1 MYRAI
6 KIYFLLV
13 LIFSACKVK
22 EKADLIVY
30 NANIYTADTIN
41 QGIEAFAIKNGYFI
55 AKGTLDQI
63 SSLKGDSTQML
74 DMEGRFVMP
83 GLIEGHGHFLGLGES
98 LINLNL
104 LDTKSWDEI
113 VHLVEEQVQT
123 ASPGQWIEGRG
134 WHQDKWK
141 GNSELTFNGYPY
153 HDALSQIS
161 PLNPVVLYHASGHAL
176 IANKKAM
183 ELAGIS
189 TESQSPAGGRIVKD
203 KNNKI
208 LGVFEENAMDLLTKA
223 IEEDH
228 NKLPLST
235 QQANIISKAIKASD
249 HALKFGITSFQDAGT
264 NLADMRILQKLCI
277 DDILKIRLYVMLG
290 GSTEQVM
297 NEMDSLQVL
306 NSDKEKFSTIAVK
319 AYMDGALGS
328 YGAMLLKEYADNPGA
343 LGQQITSTDEL
354 TQIAQ
359 KAASKN
365 LQMCVHAIGD
375 KGNREVLNLFQNV
388 LGTSAK
394 NEDRRWRIEH
404 AQHIDPSDA
413 PRFHELGVIASMQAV
428 HCTSD
433 APFVAKRLGD
443 DRAKNT
449 SYIWR
454 SLLDLNT
461 HLANGTDTPVEKVNP
476 FECIY
481 AAVTR
486 KNSSTGFE
494 FYSEQK
500 MTRDEA
506 LKSYTIWNAY
516 AAKEEKIKGSI
527 SVNKLADFIVLDH
540 DLMTCKP
547 EELLQTKV
555 LQVYIGGKKIQIN
568 E

>member
-1 MYRAI
+1 MYRTI

-41 QGIEAFAIKNGYFI
+41 QGIEAFAIKNGNFVAI
-55 AKGTLDQI
+55 GTLDQI

-74 DMEGRFVMP
+74 DMEGKFVMP

-98 LINLNL
+98 LVNLNL

-113 VHLVEEQVQT
+113 VHLVQEKVKT
-123 ASPGQWIEGRG
+123 ANPGQWIEGRG
-134 WHQDKWK
+134 WHQDKWS
-141 GNSELTFNGYPY
+141 GNTGLTFNGYPY

-161 PLNPVVLYHASGHAL
+161 PNNPVVLYHASGHAL

-183 ELAGIS
+183 EIAGI
-189 TESQSPAGGRIVKD
+189 TAETQSQAGGRIVKD

-208 LGVFEENAMDLLTKA
+208 VGVFEENAMDLLTQA
-223 IEEDH
+223 LSDDY
-228 NKLPLST
+228 NKMPLAT
-235 QQANIISKAIKASD
+235 QQALKISQAIMASD
-249 HALKFGITSFQDAGT
+249 HALSFGITSFQDAGT
-264 NLADMRILQKLCI
+264 SLADMRILQKLCV

-290 GSTEQVM
+290 GSTKNVL
-297 NEMDSLQVL
+297 NEMDSIQEL
-306 NSDKEKFSTIAVK
+306 NSSKEKFSTIAVK

-359 KAASKN
+359 KAAPKN

-375 KGNREVLNLFQNV
+375 KGNREVLDLFQDV
-388 LGTSAK
+388 LGSSSKT
-394 NEDRRWRIEH
+394 EDRRWRIEH

-486 KNSSTGFE
+486 KNSSTGLE
-494 FYSEQK
+494 FYPEQK

-516 AAKEEKIKGSI
+516 AAKEERIKGSI
-527 SVNKLADFIVLDH
+527 SVNKLADFIVLDR
-540 DLMTCKP
+540 DLLNCKS
-547 EELLQTKV
+547 EDILNTKV
-555 LQVYIGGKKIQIN
+555 LQVYIGGKKI
-568 E
+568 EVKK

>member
-55 AKGTLDQI
+55 ATGTLDQI

-161 PLNPVVLYHASGHAL
+161 PNNPVVLYHASGHAL
-176 IANKKAM
+176 IANNKAM

-189 TESQSPAGGRIVKD
+189 AESQSPAGGRIVKD
-203 KNNKI
+203 KNNKT

-223 IEEDH
+223 LEEDH
-228 NKLPLST
+228 NKLPLSN

-290 GSTEQVM
+290 GSTKHVL
-297 NEMDSLQVL
+297 NEMDSIQEL
-306 NSDKEKFSTIAVK
+306 NSNKEKFSTIAVK

-359 KAASKN
+359 KASSKN

-375 KGNREVLNLFQNV
+375 KGNREVLNLYQNV

-443 DRAKNT
+443 ERAKNT

-461 HLANGTDTPVEKVNP
+461 HLANGTDAPVERINP
-476 FECIY
+476 FDCIY

-486 KNSSTGFE
+486 RQSTTGFE
-494 FYSEQK
+494 FYPEQK

-540 DLMTCKP
+540 DFMTCKP

-555 LQVYIGGKKIQIN
+555 LQVYIGGKKIQVN

>member
-1 MYRAI
+1 
-6 KIYFLLV
+6 
-13 LIFSACKVK
+13 
-22 EKADLIVY
+22 
-30 NANIYTADTIN
+30 
-41 QGIEAFAIKNGYFI
+41 
-55 AKGTLDQI
+55 
-63 SSLKGDSTQML
+63 
-74 DMEGRFVMP
+74 
-83 GLIEGHGHFLGLGES
+83 
-98 LINLNL
+98 
-104 LDTKSWDEI
+104 
-113 VHLVEEQVQT
+113 
-123 ASPGQWIEGRG
+123 
-134 WHQDKWK
+134 
-141 GNSELTFNGYPY
+141 
-153 HDALSQIS
+153 
-161 PLNPVVLYHASGHAL
+161 
-176 IANKKAM
+176 
-183 ELAGIS
+183 
-189 TESQSPAGGRIVKD
+189 
-203 KNNKI
+203 
-208 LGVFEENAMDLLTKA
+208 
-223 IEEDH
+223 
-228 NKLPLST
+228 
-235 QQANIISKAIKASD
+235 
-249 HALKFGITSFQDAGT
+249 
-264 NLADMRILQKLCI
+264 
-277 DDILKIRLYVMLG
+277 MLG

-359 KAASKN
+359 KASSKN

-375 KGNREVLNLFQNV
+375 KGNREVLNLYQNV

-443 DRAKNT
+443 ERARNT

-461 HLANGTDTPVEKVNP
+461 HLANGTDAPVERINP
-476 FECIY
+476 FDCIY

-494 FYSEQK
+494 FYPEQK

-555 LQVYIGGKKIQIN
+555 LQVYIGGKKIQVN